1 MISAYHRLIGENSAK
16 SYAVIRLPSHLVRL
30 QQGFN
35 VIVFALIVAGK
46 AMVVIMWNKIKPY
59 VYSILLTLGV
69 GGLSA
74 LLTSG
79 NMDIYEKVKMPPL
92 SPPSW
97 LFPVVWT
104 ILYILMAIS
113 FARVYIERKNSP
125 RMRRNAIAIYTL
137 NLFFNFLWSILFFNC
152 GAYLF
157 SFIWLLALWI
167 IILIMFLNF
176 FRTDTAAGI
185 LLIPYILWVTFAGYL
200 NLAIYVLNK

>member
-1 MISAYHRLIGENSAK
+1 MRS
-16 SYAVIRLPSHLVRL
+16 
-30 QQGFN
+30 
-35 VIVFALIVAGK
+35 
-46 AMVVIMWNKIKPY
+46 KIKPY
-59 VYSILLTLGV
+59 VYSIVLTLAV

-74 LLTSG
+74 LLTAG
-79 NMDIYEKVKMPPL
+79 NMNIYEKVKMPPL

-104 ILYILMAIS
+104 ILYVLMAVS
-113 FARVYIERKNSP
+113 FARVYIKRKNSP
-125 RMRRNAIAIYTL
+125 RMRRNAIGIYAL
-137 NLFFNFLWSILFFNC
+137 NLVFNFLWSIFFFNC

-176 FRTDTAAGI
+176 YRTDKTAG
-185 LLIPYILWVTFAGYL
+185 LLLLPYILWVTFAGYL

>member
-1 MISAYHRLIGENSAK
+1 MQSK
-16 SYAVIRLPSHLVRL
+16 T
-30 QQGFN
+30 
-35 VIVFALIVAGK
+35 
-46 AMVVIMWNKIKPY
+46 KPY
-59 VYSILLTLGV
+59 VYSIVLTLAV

-74 LLTSG
+74 LLTAG
-79 NMDIYEKVKMPPL
+79 NMNIYEKVKMPPL

-104 ILYILMAIS
+104 ILYVLMAVS
-113 FARVYIERKNSP
+113 FARVYIKRKNSP
-125 RMRRNAIAIYTL
+125 RMRRNAIGIYAL
-137 NLFFNFLWSILFFNC
+137 NLIFSFLWSIFFFNC

-176 FRTDTAAGI
+176 YRTDKTAG
-185 LLIPYILWVTFAGYL
+185 LLLLPYILWVTFAGYL

>member
-1 MISAYHRLIGENSAK
+1 MQSK
-16 SYAVIRLPSHLVRL
+16 T
-30 QQGFN
+30 
-35 VIVFALIVAGK
+35 
-46 AMVVIMWNKIKPY
+46 KPY
-59 VYSILLTLGV
+59 VYSIVLTLAVGV
-69 GGLSA
+69 LSA
-74 LLTSG
+74 LLTAG
-79 NMDIYEKVKMPPL
+79 NMNIYEKVKMPPL

-104 ILYILMAIS
+104 ILYILMAVS
-113 FARVYIERKNSP
+113 FARVYIKRKNSP

-152 GAYLF
+152 EAYLF

-176 FRTDTAAGI
+176 FRTDTSAGI

>member
-1 MISAYHRLIGENSAK
+1 MQSK
-16 SYAVIRLPSHLVRL
+16 T
-30 QQGFN
+30 
-35 VIVFALIVAGK
+35 
-46 AMVVIMWNKIKPY
+46 KPY
-59 VYSILLTLGV
+59 IYSLALTLAV

-74 LLTSG
+74 LLTAG
-79 NMDIYEKVKMPPL
+79 NMNIYEKVTMPPL

-104 ILYILMAIS
+104 ILYILMAVS
-113 FARVYIERKNSP
+113 FARVYIKRKNSP
-125 RMRRNAIAIYTL
+125 RMRRNAVGIYAL

-176 FRTDTAAGI
+176 YRTDKTAGF
-185 LLIPYILWVTFAGYL
+185 LLLPYILWVTFAGYL

>member
-1 MISAYHRLIGENSAK
+1 MQSK
-16 SYAVIRLPSHLVRL
+16 T
-30 QQGFN
+30 
-35 VIVFALIVAGK
+35 
-46 AMVVIMWNKIKPY
+46 KPY
-59 VYSILLTLGV
+59 VYSIVLTLAV

-74 LLTSG
+74 LLTAG
-79 NMDIYEKVKMPPL
+79 NMNIYEKVKMPPL

-176 FRTDTAAGI
+176 YRTDKTAG
-185 LLIPYILWVTFAGYL
+185 LLLLPYILWVTFAGYL

>member
-1 MISAYHRLIGENSAK
+1 MQSK
-16 SYAVIRLPSHLVRL
+16 T
-30 QQGFN
+30 
-35 VIVFALIVAGK
+35 
-46 AMVVIMWNKIKPY
+46 KPY
-59 VYSILLTLGV
+59 VYSIVLTLAV

-74 LLTSG
+74 LLTSE
-79 NMDIYEKVKMPPL
+79 NMNIYEKVKMPPL

-104 ILYILMAIS
+104 ILYVLMAVS
-113 FARVYIERKNSP
+113 FARVYIKRKNSP
-125 RMRRNAIAIYTL
+125 RMRRNAIGIYAL
-137 NLFFNFLWSILFFNC
+137 NLIFNFLWSIFFFNC

-176 FRTDTAAGI
+176 YRTDTAAGI